1 MVVNNSICGRELFMK
16 RLKSIEFCL
25 MIFFM
30 AFIFMFLIPV
40 TNVHAA
46 DPDTQTSYDKDIT
59 WNSNTSSVNSY
70 QQLEIAPG
78 ISLGYAFGLTQDT
91 NGKVK
96 SMSDNTLT
104 QPSVSQSGNNIYRS
118 KINVF
123 LNDNGNYIGSV
134 FQGSHTSVT
143 SSANTDQVSAT
154 SPDFLITPLNTS
166 FGLSGVTASKYAL
179 LGGSSINVSSS
190 SYMQNKKFYIGKDS
204 NGHAAYKIVGDFVRG
219 TGTGSNVF
227 DLKAEIVLRASPT
240 NSAIVQRELFL
251 TNNSSRT
258 QSFQVLYGE
267 DTKLSE
273 NDRVLIK
280 DLGNSNGLFIEDG
293 SYKLMVTNEIPD
305 GFKYYAGQSYAS
317 GSMDWIK
324 GFDSKTGAGAEA
336 KNYKYG
342 DPITGSSSLTDSS
355 YTLKWDPTTLKAGET
370 AHYGSTMGVT
380 ASPYA
385 LPVVSKTYTNQTNS
399 TGTNNIGD
407 KLKFSLKVRNNG
419 YGSSWTYE
427 KLKDT
432 IPDGLQI
439 DPNSIVL
446 TYNNGTSTPINA
458 SDYDAS
464 TKTLTIPPTLALTDG
479 QEATISYNAS
489 ITRDASGKTLTN
501 TAYFT
506 GHDTKTTSKTY
517 DASVDIPVKKSK
529 FDFTFNKYVKNV
541 TKGETNFTTSTNANI
556 GDIVDFYMVYKVSA
570 GSDSLSAGTKLTDD
584 LPAGLVLDG
593 KVHIKGPKDTT
604 PYQSSQIN
612 TGINQVNAGETVTL
626 EFNAKVTSAA
636 VGQVTNVATV
646 SGGVSSSNETL
657 GDMVSNGASVNIQKS
672 DAFTEVPSLIDFG
685 AVNLYGKEMVLNNVA
700 TKGGLIVA
708 HPDDNS
714 FNVSVSYDNDNA
726 DTQMKDSNNDT
737 LQIDDSGLL
746 FIRQR
751 TSKDTDDGTWQP
763 ITTDGVPIQTANF
776 SGSQD
781 TLNLSNYVGANDW
794 QIHLAPDTSA
804 GNYKGILS
812 WNLIESV

>member
-1 MVVNNSICGRELFMK
+1 MVVNNNICGRELFMRK
-16 RLKSIEFCL
+16 FKSIRSYL
-25 MIFFM
+25 IFFLM
-30 AFIFMFLIPV
+30 AIIFVLLIPV

-59 WNSNTSSVNSY
+59 WNSSTSSVNSY

-78 ISLGYAFGLTQDT
+78 VSLGYAFGLTQDT

-96 SMSDNTLT
+96 SMSDTTLT
-104 QPSVSQSGNNIYRS
+104 QPSESQSTNNIYRS

-134 FQGSHTSVT
+134 FQGSHTSSI
-143 SSANTDQVSAT
+143 SSTNTDQVSST
-154 SPDFLITPLNTS
+154 SPDFLIIPLNTS
-166 FGLSGVTASKYAL
+166 FGLSGVTAKKYAVL
-179 LGGSSINVSSS
+179 GSSSIGVPSTA
-190 SYMQNKKFYIGKDS
+190 YMQNKKFYIGKDS
-204 NGHAAYKIVGDFVRG
+204 NGNTAYKIVGDFVRG
-219 TGTGSNVF
+219 TGTGSNAF

-267 DTKLSE
+267 DTKLSD

-280 DLGNSNGLFIEDG
+280 DLGDSNGLFIEDG
-293 SYKLMVTNEIPD
+293 SYKLMITNETPD
-305 GFKYYAGQSYAS
+305 GFKYYAGQAYTSS
-317 GSMDWIK
+317 NMDWIK

-336 KNYKYG
+336 KGYSYG
-342 DPITGSSSLTDSS
+342 NSITGSTAVSDSS
-355 YTLKWDPTTLKAGET
+355 YTLKWDPTTLESGKT
-370 AHYGSTMGVT
+370 AHFGSTMGVT

-385 LPVVSKTYTNQTNS
+385 LPVVSKTYTNETDS
-399 TGTNNIGD
+399 SGTNNIGD

-446 TYNNGTSTPINA
+446 TYNNGTSTSINA

-464 TKTLTIPPTLALTDG
+464 TKTLTIPPTLSLTDG

-541 TKGETNFTTSTNANI
+541 TKGETNFATSTNANI

-570 GSDSLSAGTKLTDD
+570 GSDNLLAGTKLTDD
-584 LPAGLVLDG
+584 LPTGLVLDG
-593 KVHIKGPKDTT
+593 KVHIKGPKDTS
-604 PYQSSQIN
+604 PYESSQIN
-612 TGINQVNAGETVTL
+612 TGINQVEAGETVTL

-657 GDMVSNGASVNIQKS
+657 GDMISNGASVNVQKS

-685 AVNLYGKEMVLNNVA
+685 AVNAYGKEMIIDNVA

-708 HPDDNS
+708 HPDNNS
-714 FNVSVSYDNDNA
+714 FNVSVSYDNDDP

-737 LQIDDSGLL
+737 LQADDSGLL

-751 TSKDTDDGTWQP
+751 TSKDTDDGTWKP
-763 ITTDGVPIQTANF
+763 ITTSGVPIQTNNF

-781 TLNLSNYVGANDW
+781 SLNLSNYVGVNDW
-794 QIHLAPDTSA
+794 QIHLAPGTTA